1 MTSMMPYSLFWK
13 SSNCFSPCFDA
24 IVSSLA
30 QARLLCFYRR
40 VIDELRETLDRRFL
54 ENALQIDESSEEVA
68 CGDQF
73 RARTGPRC
81 VAGVYS
87 EELSFLQPDTVEGFL
102 NVFGAVLREYQAVSC
117 SLERFPFRYFEVDQ
131 QSAVEWGGFLPE
143 LFDSQNFGIEAINEF
158 LVSRRVPKKS
168 HQSRWL
174 P

>member
-1 MTSMMPYSLFWK
+1 MPYSLFWK

-131 QSAVEWGGFLPE
+131 QSAVKWGGFLPE
-143 LFDSQNFGIEAINEF
+143 LFDSQYFGIEAINEF